1 MLPDPS
7 FFADCLRA
15 AFEQMKEAAAR
26 EAAFTV
32 ADMAAIAAV
41 DGDRTLE
48 GKVARKPVRRR
59 VQAKAAP
66 RAAKAK
72 AAGKKRRS
80 RKVAVSERPV

>member
-7 FFADCLRA
+7 FFADCLRV

-32 ADMAAIAAV
+32 ADMAAIAPLE
-41 DGDRTLE
+41 GDRTIE
-48 GKVARKPVRRR
+48 GKVARKPARRR
-59 VQAKAAP
+59 VQGKAAP
-66 RAAKAK
+66 RAVKAK

-80 RKVAVSERPV
+80 HKVAAPKSPA